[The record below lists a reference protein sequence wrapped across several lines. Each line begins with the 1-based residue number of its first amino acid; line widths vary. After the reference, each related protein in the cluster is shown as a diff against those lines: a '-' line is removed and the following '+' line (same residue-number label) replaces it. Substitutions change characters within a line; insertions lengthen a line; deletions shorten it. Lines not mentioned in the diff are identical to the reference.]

1 MGEVV
6 RLREEALVWREI
18 DGELVAVDVGA
29 STYLGA
35 NPSGTILW
43 QLLADGASRQ
53 QLADALVE
61 HFGIDDA
68 RARADADAFVDS
80 LDSRGLLAS

>member
-1 MGEVV
+1 MGDVV

-61 HFGIDDA
+61 RFGIDAD